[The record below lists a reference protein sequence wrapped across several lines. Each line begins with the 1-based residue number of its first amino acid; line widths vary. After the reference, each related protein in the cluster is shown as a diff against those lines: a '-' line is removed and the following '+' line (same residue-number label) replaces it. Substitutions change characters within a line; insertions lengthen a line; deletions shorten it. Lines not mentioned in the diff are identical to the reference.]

1 MAMSMTGSGLMDR
14 NMVMVFG
21 KMFPETVISVSGD
34 GIWRMAMEFILG
46 KMKIAMRANGCT
58 LLDMVKVLIFLRM
71 GTSSWESMFM
81 ELHKVLDN
89 INGQMETTIAVIS
102 LMGRSRVRG
111 YGGSQRLIFQQ
122 ISLKVPFLMI

>member
-21 KMFPETVISVSGD
+21 KMFPEIVISVSGD

-71 GTSSWESMFM
+71 GTSS
-81 ELHKVLDN
+81 
-89 INGQMETTIAVIS
+89 
-102 LMGRSRVRG
+102 
-111 YGGSQRLIFQQ
+111 
-122 ISLKVPFLMI
+122 

>member
-1 MAMSMTGSGLMDR
+1 MAMSMTGSGLMDK

-21 KMFPETVISVSGD
+21 KMFPEIVISVSGD

-46 KMKIAMRANGCT
+46 KIKIAMRANGCT

-111 YGGSQRLIFQQ
+111 YGGSQLLIFQQ

>member
-111 YGGSQRLIFQQ
+111 YGGSQLLIFQQ

>member
-21 KMFPETVISVSGD
+21 KMFPEIVISVSGD

-71 GTSSWESMFM
+71 GTSSWENMFM

-111 YGGSQRLIFQQ
+111 CGGSQLLIFQQ